1 MALGT
6 KVAFLLAFGLV
17 PAAGLKAVSR
27 TQATPVEKVVQLLE
41 KLSAQIGEEGTKE
54 AAEYDKYA
62 CFCKEQADQKI
73 YQIEKS
79 EALIAKLEAEIEKL
93 EADIAELS
101 SAIATLEEEITKL
114 GEEIDEEEKARKEE
128 HEKYL
133 EEDEK
138 MVDAI
143 DAVTAAIEALQA
155 SKAEMT
161 DTKLA
166 ALPQVRSAVA
176 KVAALSTS
184 SAMKSHAK
192 ASSAIALLQDLM
204 GQPEGGKVQAYS
216 YHSNEIID
224 TLKNLL
230 IEFKQTKKELDV
242 AEIEAKGI
250 SEKKVLG
257 LTLEKE
263 FKEKDK
269 AQKEAILE
277 EKTATLHEK
286 TDEKDAETEA
296 MDADIA
302 FKEELQEQCEGAA
315 TQFDQR
321 SSTRSSELTAIS
333 EALEILKTGV
343 NYDANKKLVGLAA
356 KHTALRR
363 AAPSKQPRAA
373 HAPLSLLQKDAGSA
387 KQAALRRMLD
397 NLGHSADRL
406 RSPVLLALVAKAS
419 AQEDHF
425 AKVRDM
431 IKDLIARLEQDALDE
446 ADQKSFCDEQM
457 KTAIDNR
464 DSEQLNIEGETA
476 TIAKKEAEVKK
487 LTKEIAELSEE
498 IAELNKA
505 LNEATELRANE
516 KAANE
521 KTLEEAEA
529 GKEAVEEAIEVLKK
543 FYDAAFVQKNHGKQ
557 PALDRDG
564 KATSDY
570 APKLSYDGDYHGNQD
585 ASKGIFGLLEI
596 IVSDF
601 ERTITT
607 VTDEESAAQSA
618 FEEFE
623 KATKTSIE
631 EKEKDKE
638 TKEGEVVDAEDAI
651 MSAKDAKKTAEDL
664 HSAALKELEKLKPMC
679 VEGEMSYAERV
690 EKREEEIAAL
700 KEALKILEEWKS

>member
-1 MALGT
+1 MAHMKL
-6 KVAFLLAFGLV
+6 AFLLAFIV
-17 PAAGLKAVSR
+17 PAASLKAVSR
-27 TQATPVEKVVQLLE
+27 GDTQATPVEKVVQLLE
-41 KLSAQIGEEGTKE
+41 KLSVQIGEEGKKE

-79 EALIAKLEAEIEKL
+79 EALIEALKAEIEKL
-93 EADIAELS
+93 DAEIADLS
-101 SAIATLEEEITKL
+101 AAIATLGEEITALEK
-114 GEEIDEEEKARKEE
+114 EIEDEEAARKEE

-133 EEDEK
+133 AKDEE
-138 MVDAI
+138 MVEAI
-143 DAVTAAIEALQA
+143 DAVTAAIAAIQA

-166 ALPQVRSAVA
+166 ALPQVRAAAAKTQRALKTLSLHAGSA
-176 KVAALSTS
+176 KTL
-184 SAMKSHAK
+184 
-192 ASSAIALLQDLM
+192 ALLQDLVE
-204 GQPEGGKVQAYS
+204 QPGEVKAYS

-230 IEFKQTKKELDV
+230 IEFKQTKKELDE
-242 AEIEAKGI
+242 AEFEARSI

-257 LTLEKE
+257 LTNEKT

-269 AQKEAILE
+269 AQKEAIVE

-286 TDEKDAETEA
+286 TKEKDAETEA

-302 FKEELQEQCEGAA
+302 FKEELQTQCEGAA
-315 TQFDQR
+315 KQFDQR
-321 SSTRSSELTAIS
+321 STTRASELTAIS

-356 KHTALRR
+356 KHAVVRR
-363 AAPSKQPRAA
+363 QPGRA
-373 HAPLSLLQKDAGSA
+373 HNPVSLFQQHRQQRKGAGSA
-387 KQAALRRMLD
+387 KAAVIRRVLQH
-397 NLGHSADRL
+397 LGDSADRL
-406 RSPVLLALVAKAS
+406 HSPMLLALVTKAS

-425 AKVRDM
+425 AKVRAL
-431 IKDLIARLEQDALDE
+431 ISDLIARLEQEALDE

-457 KTAIDNR
+457 ASAIENR
-464 DSEQLNIEGETA
+464 DAEQLNIEGETA

-505 LNEATELRANE
+505 LNEATELRAQE
-516 KAANE
+516 KANNE
-521 KTLEEAEA
+521 KTLEDAEA
-529 GKEAVEEAIEVLKK
+529 GKAAVEEAIDVLKK
-543 FYDAAFVQKNHGKQ
+543 FYDSAFLQKKQKQ
-557 PALDRDG
+557 PAVDREG
-564 KATSDY
+564 KAVSDY
-570 APKLSYDGDYHGNQD
+570 APKLSYDDDYKGNQD
-585 ASKGIFGLLEI
+585 ASKGIFGLLEV

-623 KATKTSIE
+623 TATKTSIE
-631 EKEKDKE
+631 DKEKDKD
-638 TKEGEVVDAEDAI
+638 TKEGEVADAEDAI

-664 HSAALKELEKLKPMC
+664 HSSALKELEKLKPMC

-690 EKREEEIAAL
+690 EKREQEVAAL